1 MPRDSQGNVSVNRQV
16 AVTGQTVLA
25 EQVNV
30 PFSDIQSIFN
40 LVMWRDGLSPMTGNL
55 DMNGFKLTG
64 TAEGTAGGDTVTL
77 DQLNSA
83 IFALMPK
90 TVATGT
96 LQAFRRKTAPSGWL
110 IEDGKTIGS
119 AASGATGRANADTQD
134 LFTLLWTEF
143 TNTELVIQTSGGVAS
158 TRGASAA
165 ADFAANKRMPLFDS
179 RSRFL
184 RGSDSGLGFDSSLIP
199 GSTQE
204 DVIKNHLHPINDH
217 SHSVPSRDR
226 ELNTSVGGGGARAST
241 NDNNFAGTSE
251 DPMTTSVATI
261 TPQNNTG
268 GSSLETRPRSSVAL
282 YCIKL

>member
-1 MPRDSQGNVSVNRQV
+1 MSRDSNGNATVNRNP
-16 AVTGQTVLA
+16 AVSGQTVLA

-30 PFSDIQSIFN
+30 PFADIQAMLN
-40 LVMWRDGLSPMTGNL
+40 LVLWRDGLSPMTGNL
-55 DMNGFKLTG
+55 NMNGFKLVG
-64 TAEGTAGGDTVTL
+64 TAEGTAGGDTVTV
-77 DQLNSA
+77 DQLNAA
-83 IFALMPK
+83 IAALTPK

-143 TNTELVIQTSGGVAS
+143 TNTELVIQTSAGAAS

-179 RSRFL
+179 RTRFL
-184 RGSDSGLGFDSSLIP
+184 RGSDNGLAFDATLVP
-199 GSTQE
+199 GLNQD
-204 DVIKNHLHPINDH
+204 DVIKNHIHPIPNH
-217 SHSVPSRDR
+217 SHTVPSNSRGGYGSGGSR
-226 ELNTSVGGGGARAST
+226 EGSINSNTYDGY
-241 NDNNFAGTSE
+241 TS
-251 DPMTTSVATI
+251 DPMTTSSATI

-268 GSSLETRPRSSVAL
+268 GSALETRPRSSVVL
-282 YCIKL
+282 FCIKL